1 MRWRNNRRSTNVD
14 DRRGT
19 RMGSGRGRGRGG
31 IGIRG
36 GVMGIVLA
44 VGAIYMGMD
53 PMRVMSLLIDG
64 NAGGGAPTQS
74 YPPTAKENQSADFT
88 SAVLATTEDAWGE
101 ILPNATGK
109 RYKEPELVLFKG
121 GVRSGCGMASAAM
134 GPFYCPMDSKMYID
148 LGFFEDL
155 KRRHDAPGDF
165 AQAYVIAHE
174 VGHHVQN
181 LTGISNQVHAAR
193 QRLKNTTESNRL
205 SVKQELQADC
215 YAGIWAN
222 HVNKKQKL
230 LEAGDLEEALNA
242 AIQIG
247 DDTLQRKARG
257 HVVEESFTHGT
268 GAQRREW
275 FKRGFSSGQMAACN
289 TFG

>member
-1 MRWRNNRRSTNVD
+1 MRWRNTRRSTNVE
-14 DRRGT
+14 DRRHT
-19 RMGSGRGRGRGG
+19 RMGGGGRRRGLGVRGG
-31 IGIRG
+31 LF
-36 GVMGIVLA
+36 GIVLA
-44 VGAIYMGMD
+44 IGAIYMGVD
-53 PMRVMSLLIDG
+53 PKIVMSVLS
-64 NAGGGAPTQS
+64 GGGSSPSVSTQS
-74 YPPTAKENQSADFT
+74 YTPTAKENQYAEFT
-88 SAVLATTEDAWGE
+88 YAVLATTEDAWSSIFPQTLGQ
-101 ILPNATGK
+101 
-109 RYKEPELVLFKG
+109 RYKEPKLVLFKG

-155 KRRHDAPGDF
+155 RRRHNAPGDF

-181 LTGISNQVHAAR
+181 LMGTSSKVHAAR
-193 QRLKNTTESNRL
+193 QRLSRTEGNRL

-215 YAGIWAN
+215 YAGVWAN
-222 HVNKKQKL
+222 HVNKKQGL

-257 HVVEESFTHGT
+257 HVVEEAFTHGT
-268 GAQRREW
+268 GIQRRDW
-275 FKRGFSSGQMAACN
+275 FKRGYTSGQIAACN
-289 TFG
+289 TF